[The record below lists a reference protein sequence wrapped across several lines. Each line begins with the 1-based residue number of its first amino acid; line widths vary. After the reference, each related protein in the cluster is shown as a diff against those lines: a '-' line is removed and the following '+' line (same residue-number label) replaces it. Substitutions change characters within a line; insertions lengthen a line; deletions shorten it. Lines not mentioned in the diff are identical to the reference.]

1 MPEGCKKDLLRMFMN
16 AKNIIVVL
24 LLVCLPLSGVMAD
37 QDDFSGRVISLD
49 EDLGTMTLVL
59 FRAGHH
65 GMHDMGENKKSGHG
79 RHMDAAGGNTMDVVF
94 DVNNLPEFVKKG
106 EMIRIKGSF
115 SPEKSGQFQAGEFFL
130 FEGSKN
136 DPTGVRQRLLKHH

>member
-1 MPEGCKKDLLRMFMN
+1 MFMN

-37 QDDFSGRVISLD
+37 QDDFSGRVIFLD
-49 EDLGTMTLVL
+49 EDLGTMTLAL

-65 GMHDMGENKKSGHG
+65 GRHDRGEEKEADHG
-79 RHMDAAGGNTMDVVF
+79 RHKDPAGGDTMDVVF
-94 DVNNLPEFVKKG
+94 DVNNLPDFVKKG
-106 EMIRIKGSF
+106 EMVRIKGSF
-115 SPEKSGQFQAGEFFL
+115 FPEKSGQFTAGEFFP